1 MPQEL
6 VVITPENAEIRVPL
20 AGTFSRAAAFVHDF
34 CLQMIGLIFLEIV
47 IVIIVDKL
55 RYSLF
60 PLFGRDLFN
69 GLNML
74 IVFFW
79 IYGYYPFFELRN
91 NGQTPGKKAH
101 GIRVI
106 GSNGQK
112 VRLFS
117 SLLRNF
123 LRIADFVPF
132 FFLAGLFSSLM
143 THRNQRLG
151 DIFAGTV
158 VIREEKTEET
168 R

>member
-20 AGTFSRAAAFVHDF
+20 AGTFSRAAAFFHDF
-34 CLQMIGLIFLEIV
+34 CLQMIGLIVLQIV
-47 IVIIVDKL
+47 TMIIFDRL
-55 RYSLF
+55 RYTIF
-60 PLFGRDLFN
+60 PYLSRDFFN

-74 IVFFW
+74 IVFLW
-79 IYGYYPFFELRN
+79 IYGYYPFFELWN

-112 VRLFS
+112 VRLFG

-132 FFLAGLFSSLM
+132 FFLAGLFSTLM
-143 THRNQRLG
+143 TNRNQRLG

-158 VIREEKTEET
+158 VIREENTGET

>member
-20 AGTFSRAAAFVHDF
+20 AGTFSRAAAFFHDF
-34 CLQMIGLIFLEIV
+34 CLQMIGLFFLQIVVMIIF
-47 IVIIVDKL
+47 DKV
-55 RYSLF
+55 RYSFFSHLS
-60 PLFGRDLFN
+60 RDFFD

-74 IVFFW
+74 IVFLW
-79 IYGYYPFFELRN
+79 IYGYYPYFELCN

-112 VRLFS
+112 VRLFG

-143 THRNQRLG
+143 TDRNQRLG

-158 VIREEKTEET
+158 VIREENTGDSK
-168 R
+168 